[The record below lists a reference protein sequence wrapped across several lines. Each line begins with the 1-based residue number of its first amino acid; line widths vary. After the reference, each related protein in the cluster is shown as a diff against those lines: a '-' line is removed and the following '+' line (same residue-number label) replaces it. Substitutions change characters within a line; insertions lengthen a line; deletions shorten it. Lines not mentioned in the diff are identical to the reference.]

1 MTGHRDKEDAPV
13 PPLTILTSPVVT
25 AALAGREQEVVAR
38 VRETYLRHEAGETV
52 NPDSLFLRFPD
63 KPDSRIIAL
72 PAFLGGA
79 APVAGIK
86 WISSF
91 PANVADGRQRASA
104 VLVLNDYET
113 GYPFAVLESAAIS
126 AARTA
131 ASAALAA
138 RELSA
143 AMRTDPPA
151 TVGIVGAGY
160 IARTVAGYLEHTG
173 TPLREVRC
181 HDLDPASAEA
191 LVRHLDRDGPRAS
204 VASLRDTLD
213 ADLVVF
219 ATTAASPYVLA
230 PGTFRPGQLVLHI
243 SLRDLAPEILLRA
256 NNVLDDVEHC
266 LKAQTSPH
274 LTEGLRGNRDF
285 VTGTLAQVMR
295 GEAALAADRPTIFS
309 PFGLGV
315 LDVAVGRMVVDRAL
329 ATGQGLVVDDFFG
342 DQSRFQPAAGG
353 PDAPV
358 GGRRA
363 ASA

>member
-1 MTGHRDKEDAPV
+1 MPA
-13 PPLTILTSPVVT
+13 LTILPSSVVT
-25 AALAGREQEVVAR
+25 AALAGREQEVVAL

-79 APVAGIK
+79 DPVAGVK

-113 GYPFAVLESAAIS
+113 GYPFAIVESAAIS

-138 RELSA
+138 RELSTA
-143 AMRTDPPA
+143 GPA

-160 IARTVAGYLEHTG
+160 IARTVADYLEHTG
-173 TPLREVRC
+173 TPLRRVRC
-181 HDLDPASAEA
+181 HDLDPGSADA
-191 LVRHLDRDGPRAS
+191 LVRHLNRDEPRAAA
-204 VASLRDTLD
+204 ASLRDALD

-219 ATTAASPYVLA
+219 ATTAGTPYVVD
-230 PGTFRPGQLVLHI
+230 PGTFRPGQLVLHV

-274 LTEGLRGNRDF
+274 VAEGIRGNRDF

-295 GEAALAADRPTIFS
+295 GEVEPSPKRPTIFS

-315 LDVAVGRMVVDRAL
+315 LDVAVGRMVVERAV
-329 ATGQGLVVDDFFG
+329 ASGQGLVVDDFFG
-342 DQSRFQPAAGG
+342 DQSRFRPAPERHLAGRGAAG
-353 PDAPV
+353 A
-358 GGRRA
+358 
-363 ASA
+363 